1 VGNRPTK
8 VPAVAAPINDTNKEI
23 MRVVTNI
30 AEAVDVRLG
39 RRGDPLDRA
48 VTVRE
53 LIDSGL
59 AKKLVDRPFNPN
71 NPLPDFEPPLTVV
84 TARPPQPTG
93 FSATPSLRTITLFW
107 TQPTYLGHSFAEI
120 WRFDTDTLGN
130 AIMVGTAT
138 GISYIDYVG
147 PNDSFYYWVRFVNNG
162 NIPGDFNSTAGTL
175 ATTAP
180 DVDLLVDLLGVPSGP
195 IVEVTVPYT
204 LNGVLVPTG
213 TYIRD
218 AWIQN
223 GTISNAKIGLLA
235 VDTAN
240 IANLSVSE
248 AKIDNLAV
256 SEAKIANLAVTDA
269 KIQNLAVTEAKIAN
283 LAVTTAKIGDL
294 QVDSIKITGNAVSQ
308 TAYAEA
314 FSAASVSLTFTARN
328 GTVMIWATFYPTGT
342 TARWYYIK
350 RGVTTIKSAYMS
362 SVTSPVFMI
371 ADTPGS
377 GSVTYTAE
385 CSVSA
390 NLIELQVLE
399 VLK

>member
-1 VGNRPTK
+1 MSRATK
-8 VPAVAAPINDTNKEI
+8 VPALRPPIDESPKELMRIATNL
-23 MRVVTNI
+23 
-30 AEAVDVRLG
+30 AEAVDIRLG

-59 AKKLVDRPFNPN
+59 AKKLVSRPFNPS

-93 FSATPSLRTITLFW
+93 VSATPSLRTITVFW
-107 TQPTYLGHSFAEI
+107 NQPTYLGHSFAEI
-120 WRFDTDTLGN
+120 WRFDTNTLGN
-130 AIMVGTAT
+130 AILVGTAT
-138 GISYIDYVG
+138 GMSYIDYVG
-147 PNDSFYYWVRFVNNG
+147 PNDSYYYWVRFVNNG
-162 NIPGDFNSTAGTL
+162 NIPGDFNSTTGTL

-180 DVDLLVDLLGVPSGP
+180 DVDLLIDLLGVPSGP
-195 IVEVTVPYT
+195 IVEVTTPYT
-204 LNGVLVPTG
+204 LNGVLVPAG

-240 IANLSVSE
+240 IANLAVST

-256 SEAKIANLAVTDA
+256 SEAKI
-269 KIQNLAVTEAKIAN
+269 QNLAVTSAKIQD

-294 QVDSIKITGNAVSQ
+294 QVDTIKITGNAVSQ

-314 FSAASVSLTFTARN
+314 FSATNVDLTITARN
-328 GTVMIWATFYPTGT
+328 GTVMIWATFYPNSIS
-342 TARWYYIK
+342 ARWYYIK
-350 RGVTTIKSAYMS
+350 RNGTTIKSAYMS
-362 SVTSPVFMI
+362 VVTSPVFMV

-377 GSVTYTAE
+377 GSVTYSAE
-385 CSVSA
+385 CSVTS

>member
-1 VGNRPTK
+1 MGNRPTK

-59 AKKLVDRPFNPN
+59 AKKLIDRPFNPN

-180 DVDLLVDLLGVPSGP
+180 DVDLLVDLLGVVSGP

-240 IANLSVSE
+240 IANLAVSE

-256 SEAKIANLAVTDA
+256 SEAKIANLAVTSA
-269 KIQNLAVTEAKIAN
+269 KIDNAAI
-283 LAVTTAKIGDL
+283 TTAKIGDL
-294 QVDSIKITGNAVSQ
+294 QVDTIKITGNAVSQ
-308 TAYAEA
+308 TAFAEA
-314 FSAASVSLTFTARN
+314 YNATSTGVTITARN
-328 GTVMIWATFYPTGT
+328 GTVIIWATFYPNSIS
-342 TARWYYIK
+342 ARWYYIK
-350 RGVTTIKSAYMS
+350 RNGTAIKSLYIS
-362 SVTSPVFMI
+362 VVTSPVFMV

-377 GSVTYTAE
+377 GAFTYTAE
-385 CSVSA
+385 CSVTS